1 MSGKNKGK
9 VESMGKD
16 KTDPVDELIQIL
28 DLERIERNRYRGF
41 TPASRSIR
49 VFGGQV
55 ISQALMA
62 AYRTVED
69 RMCHSLHAYF
79 IRPGD
84 PSIPILYEV
93 DQSRNG
99 RSFTTRRVVAIQ
111 DGEQI
116 FNLAASF
123 HIAET
128 GFEHQADMPD
138 VPPPEEL
145 PTEQD
150 QRQALAKIL
159 PPEMAKSFEVE
170 QPIDLRPV
178 RPQNIMDPQKLEP
191 VNYVWLKLKKGISG
205 DLPLHQ
211 VILAYA
217 SDMTLLDTCVRPHGV
232 NFFRG
237 AQMASL
243 DHAMWFH
250 DDFKTDEWLL
260 YAQDSPRASGGRGLN
275 RGTIYTRD
283 GRLVA
288 SVMQEGLIR
297 PYQKTAKR
305 GA

>member
-1 MSGKNKGK
+1 
-9 VESMGKD
+9 MGND
-16 KTDPVDELIQIL
+16 NTDPVDELIQIL
-28 DLERIERNRYRGF
+28 DLERIERNRYRGC

-123 HIAET
+123 HVAET
-128 GFEHQADMPD
+128 GFEHQSDMPD
-138 VPPPEEL
+138 VPPPEDL
-145 PTEQD
+145 PPEQD
-150 QRQALAKIL
+150 QRKAIARML

-178 RPQNIMDPQKLEP
+178 QPQNIVNPQKLEP
-191 VNYVWLKLKKGISG
+191 INNVWLRLKKPIS
-205 DLPLHQ
+205 DDKTLHQ
-211 VILAYA
+211 VVLAYA

-232 NFFRG
+232 NFFHG
-237 AQMASL
+237 TQMASL

-250 DDFKTDEWLL
+250 DDFRADDWLL
-260 YAQDSPRASGGRGLN
+260 YSQDSPRASGGRGMN

-288 SVMQEGLIR
+288 SVAQEGLIR
-297 PYQKTAKR
+297 PLKT
-305 GA
+305 